1 MSLQVQTKRTKSAD
15 DYEDFEEVM
24 EGDGDGEEEE
34 MEQDGDTNPD
44 EFDSD
49 KEDEQ
54 TDVRCDREKSGE
66 VTSKH
71 DIITTNSEVL
81 SLTDTSASNKLLQL
95 CSQLVKQEV
104 C

>member
-1 MSLQVQTKRTKSAD
+1 MD
-15 DYEDFEEVM
+15 
-24 EGDGDGEEEE
+24 GDGDGDEDE
-34 MEQDGDTNPD
+34 MGHDGETNQE

-49 KEDEQ
+49 KDGNMDSVKCGAENAECGEMASSK
-54 TDVRCDREKSGE
+54 CD
-66 VTSKH
+66 
-71 DIITTNSEVL
+71 ITATNPDVL